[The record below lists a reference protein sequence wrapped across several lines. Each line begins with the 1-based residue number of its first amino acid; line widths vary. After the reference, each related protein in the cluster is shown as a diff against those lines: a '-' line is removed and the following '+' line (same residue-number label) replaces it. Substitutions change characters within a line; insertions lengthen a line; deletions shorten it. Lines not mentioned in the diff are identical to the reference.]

1 MWLGFLEY
9 FPIQFQFI
17 QSIFLYN
24 GWMYYERQK
33 AKSEVQRG
41 KPKGT
46 LEGEI
51 RIAIW
56 VLEQRPKVNWC
67 VQVLIP
73 FLIREKRKSLSLLP
87 SFPRQFPSSSSASTM
102 EQQQGFP
109 ASERSATEARSA
121 TYLEWHDKPWDV
133 ASLVAM
139 EGVFVAWL
147 CASVE
152 VSAATDNATGVSKM
166 PRQSWICDSLFASP
180 RSPQALWCGSS
191 TTDPSTISLLTTG
204 QN

>member
-1 MWLGFLEY
+1 
-9 FPIQFQFI
+9 
-17 QSIFLYN
+17 
-24 GWMYYERQK
+24 MYYERQK
-33 AKSEVQRG
+33 AESEAQRG
-41 KPKGT
+41 KPEGT

-51 RIAIW
+51 RIAMW
-56 VLEQRPKVNWC
+56 VLEQRLKLVRAGRDKSPLTHSGK
-67 VQVLIP
+67 
-73 FLIREKRKSLSLLP
+73 KRKSLPFPAMVPAPIPLL
-87 SFPRQFPSSSSASTM
+87 FLADRTM
-102 EQQQGFP
+102 EQQQRFP

-133 ASLVAM
+133 ASLVAV
-139 EGVFVAWL
+139 EGGFVAWL

-166 PRQSWICDSLFASP
+166 PRQSWISDSLFASP

-204 QN
+204 PN